1 MMDMESWVITMNQR
15 AREISRGGE
24 EQRNRKR
31 AYIYRLPAY
40 VHIEQGDF
48 VYRPYKVSFGPY
60 YHGHESCQPKEVQ
73 KESCLIQFL
82 ARSGRPLEYF
92 VDALADNVEDLKN
105 AYDKLDRYWED
116 DTEAFLR
123 LMILDGCFLIQILRA
138 GCAFFYE
145 DVSDRPELG
154 TDEISVSEMEYYVHD
169 MLLLENQLPM
179 LVLEMLF
186 SAENDYNRVTELIL
200 KFLSL
205 LGTPVLRK
213 EDTERE
219 GMHLHVLDLYRR
231 SLLNPEFRLKE
242 KREKTR
248 MQFGFNMGKK
258 RRPQTGVDFNIPS
271 ATELHQAGMGFTTS
285 KKTSLMDISFGRRT
299 LKLPQIS
306 LDNVSKSSF
315 LNIIA
320 FEQLHKG
327 AGNEFTSYIHFM
339 GSLLQDSNDV
349 SLLQSRGIIRT
360 TLRRDEVAELFSRL
374 RRNTVINPD
383 KMLAYEYWTVA
394 RRVRLRF
401 NKMSNEWRRDLFQTY
416 LRSPWAII
424 SVIAAILIFILTI
437 IQTVYAVLSYV
448 NRK

>member
-1 MMDMESWVITMNQR
+1 MLDMESWVITMNQR

-92 VDALADNVEDLKN
+92 VHALAHDVEDLKN

-145 DVSDRPELG
+145 DVSDSPESG

-179 LVLEMLF
+179 LVLVMLF
-186 SAENDYNRVTELIL
+186 SAENDYNRLEYVQVTELIL

-219 GMHLHVLDLYRR
+219 GKHCMYWICID
-231 SLLNPEFRLKE
+231 E
-242 KREKTR
+242 
-248 MQFGFNMGKK
+248 
-258 RRPQTGVDFNIPS
+258 
-271 ATELHQAGMGFTTS
+271 
-285 KKTSLMDISFGRRT
+285 
-299 LKLPQIS
+299 
-306 LDNVSKSSF
+306 
-315 LNIIA
+315 A
-320 FEQLHKG
+320 F
-327 AGNEFTSYIHFM
+327 
-339 GSLLQDSNDV
+339 
-349 SLLQSRGIIRT
+349 
-360 TLRRDEVAELFSRL
+360 
-374 RRNTVINPD
+374 
-383 KMLAYEYWTVA
+383 
-394 RRVRLRF
+394 
-401 NKMSNEWRRDLFQTY
+401 
-416 LRSPWAII
+416 
-424 SVIAAILIFILTI
+424 
-437 IQTVYAVLSYV
+437 
-448 NRK
+448 